1 MSRIKIFS
9 LNIIFSIFFICICI
23 CNSDA
28 QTNNQS
34 SDSNN
39 YSFQIPVPTGYVN
52 DYAGLFTDEQKDSL
66 TSIISEHEKQTTNQ
80 IAIAIFDTLKIPT
93 DSFDSYTLHIFNN
106 WGVGQKDKNNGVLIT
121 ICLKMRMIRI
131 QNGYGIEKK
140 LSDSETKQ
148 IIDSII
154 IPEFKN
160 GDFYEGTKKAVLAII
175 KKIT

>member
-52 DYAGLFTDEQKDSL
+52 DYAGLFSDEQKDSL
-66 TSIISEHEKQTTNQ
+66 ANIIREHEKQTTNE
-80 IAIAIFDTLKIPT
+80 IAVVTFDTLMIPR
-93 DSFDSYTLHIFNN
+93 DSFDSFTLHLANQ
-106 WGVGQKDKNNGVLIT
+106 WGVGKKDKNNGVLIA
-121 ICLKMRMIRI
+121 ICLKMHTIRI

-140 LSDSETKQ
+140 LSDSETKE

-160 GDFYEGTKKAVLAII
+160 ANFYEGTKKGVLAII